1 MRIAILLLVFLLLL
15 GGAGGAAWW
24 FLLREPDGEEEVV
37 EEPVIES
44 GFVAFQ
50 PMILP
55 IIERGRITSRVS
67 MLVTLEIPEG
77 ENLVR
82 AELYK
87 PKLRDMLFS
96 ELHALFALKYVTD
109 RGYDGDIVKERL
121 ITVAEKVVGKEI
133 IRGIELKEAGYPG

>member
-15 GGAGGAAWW
+15 GAAGGAAWW
-24 FLLREPDGEEEVV
+24 FLLRDPDGEAEVV

-55 IIERGRITSRVS
+55 IIERGRITNQVI

-77 ENLVR
+77 EGLDR

-87 PKLRDMLFS
+87 PKLRDLLFS
-96 ELHALFALKYVTD
+96 ELHSLFALRYVTD
-109 RGYDGDIVKERL
+109 QGYDGDIVKERL
-121 ITVAEKVVGKEI
+121 IAVAEKLVGKEI
-133 IRGIELKEAGYPG
+133 IRGIELEESGYPG

>member
-1 MRIAILLLVFLLLL
+1 MRIAILLLIFLLLL

-55 IIERGRITSRVS
+55 IIERGRITNQVI

-77 ENLVR
+77 ENLAR

-87 PKLRDMLFS
+87 PKLRDLLFS
-96 ELHALFALKYVTD
+96 ELHALYALKYVTD
-109 RGYDGDIVKERL
+109 QGYDGDIVKGRL
-121 ITVAEKVVGKEI
+121 IAVAEKVVGKEI
-133 IRGIELKEAGYPG
+133 IRGIELEEAGYPG

>member
-1 MRIAILLLVFLLLL
+1 MRIAILLLVFLLLV
-15 GGAGGAAWW
+15 GAAGGAAWW
-24 FLLREPDGEEEVV
+24 FLLRDPDGEEEVV

-55 IIERGRITSRVS
+55 IIERGRITSHVS

-109 RGYDGDIVKERL
+109 QGYDGDIVKERL
-121 ITVAEKVVGKEI
+121 IGVAEKVVGREI
-133 IRGIELKEAGYPG
+133 IRGIELEEAGYPG

>member
-121 ITVAEKVVGKEI
+121 IAVAEKVVGKEI